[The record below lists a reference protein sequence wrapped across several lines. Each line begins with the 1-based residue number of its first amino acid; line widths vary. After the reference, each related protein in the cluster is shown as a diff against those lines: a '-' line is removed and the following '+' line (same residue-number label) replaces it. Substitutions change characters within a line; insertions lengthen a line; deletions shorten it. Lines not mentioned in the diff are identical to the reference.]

1 LQQAPFSAF
10 PLEKPTAYTIFKS
23 ETRQIFQKL
32 LCNFLEKKNLL
43 GQTFCLGSS
52 FSNML
57 KDLKVS
63 KLPMVRWP
71 SAFCLLLWPILCWG
85 SPALAATL
93 ESQAGQMIMCG
104 FRGLQIE
111 PEAPI
116 LKDLQAGRCGGVI
129 LFDRDL
135 QLKSDVRNI
144 ADTDQVAAL
153 VRQLQARAEKPL
165 LIAVD
170 QEGGKVARLKPRHG
184 FAAWPSAQALGKTN
198 DLETTRQVGSSIG
211 KALSSLGVNLNLAP
225 VVDVN
230 ANPAN
235 PVIGRLGRSFS
246 DQPEQVAAHAGAFI
260 QGLHEWGV
268 LSCIKHF
275 PGHGSSSTD
284 SHLGL
289 TEITESWSRTELL
302 PYQALIQA
310 GLCDMIMTGHLVHQG
325 LDPVFPATLSRAILR
340 DLLREELEFKG
351 VIVSDDLQ
359 MKAIRNEF
367 SLSRAILHS
376 VRAGVDILLFGNNL
390 EYDPHIAR
398 TAHSILVRLVKE
410 GVIARARIQ
419 ASWTR
424 IQTLKNRLARP

>member
-1 LQQAPFSAF
+1 
-10 PLEKPTAYTIFKS
+10 
-23 ETRQIFQKL
+23 
-32 LCNFLEKKNLL
+32 
-43 GQTFCLGSS
+43 
-52 FSNML
+52 ML

-116 LKDLQAGRCGGVI
+116 LKDLQAG
-129 LFDRDL
+129 
-135 QLKSDVRNI
+135 
-144 ADTDQVAAL
+144 
-153 VRQLQARAEKPL
+153 
-165 LIAVD
+165 
-170 QEGGKVARLKPRHG
+170 
-184 FAAWPSAQALGKTN
+184 
-198 DLETTRQVGSSIG
+198 
-211 KALSSLGVNLNLAP
+211 
-225 VVDVN
+225 
-230 ANPAN
+230 
-235 PVIGRLGRSFS
+235 
-246 DQPEQVAAHAGAFI
+246 
-260 QGLHEWGV
+260 
-268 LSCIKHF
+268 
-275 PGHGSSSTD
+275 
-284 SHLGL
+284 
-289 TEITESWSRTELL
+289 
-302 PYQALIQA
+302 
-310 GLCDMIMTGHLVHQG
+310 LCDMIMTGHLVHQG

-359 MKAIRNEF
+359 MKSIRNEF

-424 IQTLKNRLARP
+424 IQALKKRLARP